1 MLARGRK
8 SKRKV
13 TSKVAIVIRE
23 RREELGLSQMDLA
36 RALKLKSPQFI
47 SNIERG
53 LVNIPLKK
61 IDQFC
66 RVLQLDYKFLLRLV
80 HEEKIPSKLRKF
92 LLEQEPKTIDALPIE
107 LQAIVEKYLGSDRKK
122 RQDFL
127 KLSCIFFG
135 LDYETFVEEY
145 FSQSQTRGE
154 EIDMDSGE
162 TEMASEEKPSSLS
175 RPDVSA

>member
-1 MLARGRK
+1 MLTRGRK

-13 TSKVAIVIRE
+13 TSKVALVIRE

-66 RVLQLDYKFLLRLV
+66 RVLQLDYKFLLKLV
-80 HEEKIPSKLRKF
+80 HEEKIPQKLRKF
-92 LLEQEPKTIDALPIE
+92 LLEQESKTLDALPIE
-107 LQAIVEKYLGSDRKK
+107 LQAVVEKYLGSDRKK

-135 LDYETFVEEY
+135 LDYETFVAEY
-145 FSQSQTRGE
+145 FSQAQELGE
-154 EIDMDSGE
+154 GESLEGQEESHKSMIPEIS
-162 TEMASEEKPSSLS
+162 
-175 RPDVSA
+175 V

>member
-13 TSKVAIVIRE
+13 TSKVALVIRE

-66 RVLQLDYKFLLRLV
+66 KVLQLDYKFLLRLV
-80 HEEKIPSKLRKF
+80 HEEKIPQKLRKY

-145 FSQSQTRGE
+145 FSQAN
-154 EIDMDSGE
+154 IKKDSDE
-162 TEMASEEKPSSLS
+162 TEAVENEAENNTTA
-175 RPDVSA
+175 PDITM

>member
-8 SKRKV
+8 SKRKI
-13 TSKVAIVIRE
+13 TSKVALVIRD

-36 RALKLKSPQFI
+36 RSLKLKSPQFI

-61 IDQFC
+61 IEQFC
-66 RVLQLDYKFLLRLV
+66 KVLQLDYKFLLRLV
-80 HEEKIPSKLRKF
+80 HEEKIPPKIRSF
-92 LLEQEPKTIDALPIE
+92 LLDQEAKTLDSLPIE

-145 FSQSQTRGE
+145 FSKSQGRKDT
-154 EIDMDSGE
+154 GE
-162 TEMASEEKPSSLS
+162 TATGKSQVALPSPDLS
-175 RPDVSA
+175 V

>member
-8 SKRKV
+8 SKRKI
-13 TSKVAIVIRE
+13 TSKVALVIRD

-66 RVLQLDYKFLLRLV
+66 KVLQLDYRFLLKLV
-80 HEEKIPSKLRKF
+80 HEEKIPFKIRRF
-92 LLEQEPKTIDALPIE
+92 LVDSDSQSLSSLPVE

-135 LDYETFVEEY
+135 LDYETFVAEHFKAKKDDEEGA
-145 FSQSQTRGE
+145 SPE
-154 EIDMDSGE
+154 EGAPIS
-162 TEMASEEKPSSLS
+162 ASE
-175 RPDVSA
+175 VSASS